1 LGVSGSGGGGGK
13 KTPPPPPL
21 IYRAKAPGRDGPTA
35 GDPSGS
41 SCGVALLRLFS
52 SAPAAR
58 ERHRREYRLRLLL
71 LLLLLLGV
79 EW

>member
-13 KTPPPPPL
+13 KKTPPPPL
-21 IYRAKAPGRDGPTA
+21 IYRAAPGRDGPTA

-41 SCGVALLRLFS
+41 SCRVALLRLFS

-71 LLLLLLGV
+71 LLLLLGG